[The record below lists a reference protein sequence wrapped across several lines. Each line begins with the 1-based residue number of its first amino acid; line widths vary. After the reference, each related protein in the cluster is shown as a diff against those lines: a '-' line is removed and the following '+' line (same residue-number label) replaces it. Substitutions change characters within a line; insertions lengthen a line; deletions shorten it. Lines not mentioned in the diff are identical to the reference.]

1 MPPPLPLQV
10 FDMKITDQKSNPFSL
25 AEVKAYIRVTHSE
38 EDDVIARLMD
48 AALDYFETVTGVYLR
63 ETRFAMRFVESP
75 VELVTRPFVA
85 QISAVDDDGAAI
97 TATLNDA
104 PGEVKVVTWDSVA
117 AGALTFTWTVG
128 YANRGAIPARMAQAF
143 RALVADVYV
152 NRQME
157 QTAAL
162 NKAWLNQ
169 SIFLGESRVAV

>member
-1 MPPPLPLQV
+1 M
-10 FDMKITDQKSNPFSL
+10 
-25 AEVKAYIRVTHSE
+25 
-38 EDDVIARLMD
+38 
-48 AALDYFETVTGVYLR
+48 
-63 ETRFAMRFVESP
+63 
-75 VELVTRPFVA
+75 
-85 QISAVDDDGAAI
+85 
-97 TATLNDA
+97 
-104 PGEVKVVTWDSVA
+104 VTWDSVA

-128 YANRGAIPARMAQAF
+128 YANRGAITARMAQAF